1 MTAAS
6 IVLALI
12 LVAWRP
18 HRISLGRLRRRER
31 DPDVM
36 LIARLLA
43 LSIASGQPIGAGLQD
58 IAKLLPAAEAREV
71 RKVIQRARSVGIA
84 PALVEASGPLAGL
97 AGRLAQAHLSG
108 APATASIE
116 AFVTSMHDAA
126 RYRSLE
132 EARTVGV
139 KLTLP
144 LTLLLL
150 PGFIL
155 LTIAPF
161 VLDQLG
167 PLLGAAR

>member
-1 MTAAS
+1 MTALS
-6 IVLALI
+6 IVLSLI
-12 LVAWRP
+12 LAKWRP
-18 HRISLGRLRRRER
+18 RRVSVGWLRRRDR

-58 IAKLLPAAEAREV
+58 IAELLPAAEAHEV
-71 RKVIQRARSVGIA
+71 AMLMKRARSVGLA
-84 PALVEASGPLAGL
+84 SALVETSGPMAELS
-97 AGRLAQAHLSG
+97 GRLAQAHLSG
-108 APATASIE
+108 APATAAIE
-116 AFVTSMHDAA
+116 AFVTSMHDAT

-150 PGFIL
+150 PGFVL
-155 LTIAPF
+155 LTIVPF

-167 PLLGAAR
+167 PLLGNAR